1 LFEIFVSAREG
12 VSAEQLLEVV
22 DAELDR
28 VLLEPV
34 SEDELLRATARIEL
48 SLLQG
53 LSNNEGKAST
63 IGFYEVVLGNPIAG
77 FERLSA
83 LPSLRPA
90 DLTAAAQRYLKR
102 SARTVILVR
111 PQADP
116 AESGLDDDP
125 DDDEPITTRRGVGV
139 PA

>member
-1 LFEIFVSAREG
+1 M
-12 VSAEQLLEVV
+12 SAERMKNFVIGVLIVALAASVSRVAMGSAQLEQIG
-22 DAELDR
+22 
-28 VLLEPV
+28 
-34 SEDELLRATARIEL
+34 S
-48 SLLQG
+48 

-90 DLTAAAQRYLKR
+90 DLTAVAQRYLKR

-111 PQADP
+111 PQTDP

-125 DDDEPITTRRGVGV
+125 DADEPITTRRGAGV